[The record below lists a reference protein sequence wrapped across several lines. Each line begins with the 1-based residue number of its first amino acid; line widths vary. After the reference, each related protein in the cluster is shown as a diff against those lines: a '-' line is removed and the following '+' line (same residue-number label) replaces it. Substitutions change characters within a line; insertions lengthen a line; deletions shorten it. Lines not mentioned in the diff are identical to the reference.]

1 MPITEILERNCKLYG
16 DEICLVELNP
26 EIRETHRK
34 TWKEFNLIEP
44 STYEP
49 YRREITWNVFNE
61 LLGMAA
67 HLFWC
72 FEDRRAGSSHEFPI
86 FG

>member
-34 TWKEFNLIEP
+34 SLEGVQ
-44 STYEP
+44 S
-49 YRREITWNVFNE
+49 
-61 LLGMAA
+61 
-67 HLFWC
+67 
-72 FEDRRAGSSHEFPI
+72 D
-86 FG
+86 

>member
-49 YRREITWNVFNE
+49 YRGPVADWQTGWPF
-61 LLGMAA
+61 
-67 HLFWC
+67 H
-72 FEDRRAGSSHEFPI
+72 
-86 FG
+86 